1 MTQISAEMVRTLRDR
16 TGAGMMDCKRALQEC
31 EADLEKAQD
40 FLKKKGL
47 KTAEKRSGKVAAE
60 GTVFCYL
67 HPGGRIGVMLEL
79 NCETDFVARHEDFQG
94 LAKDLALHIAWS
106 NPQYVSR
113 EEVPADVIERESA
126 IFRGQLKPEQE
137 KVADKILAGKVE
149 KFYEEI
155 CLLDQIDVRDGSSKK
170 KIGSLLTELTA
181 KMGEKVVCRRF
192 MRYELGSGIE
202 KVETDFAAEVAEAAK
217 V

>member
-16 TGAGMMDCKRALQEC
+16 TGAGMMDCKKALQEC

-106 NPQYVSR
+106 NPQYVTR

-137 KVADKILAGKVE
+137 KVADKILAGKIE
-149 KFYEEI
+149 KFYEEV
-155 CLLDQIDVRDGSSKK
+155 CLLDQIDVRDSSSKK

-192 MRYELGSGIE
+192 MRYELGAGIE